1 MKFGPVPLERAVGA
15 VAAHAL
21 KSGGHVLRKGARV
34 TEEDV
39 AALSKAG
46 VKEIVVAQL
55 APDDV
60 PEDEAAR
67 RISAALLGS
76 EVRCEPPF
84 TGRCNLF
91 AEKAGVLIVDRAAV
105 DALNELDEAVTFATL
120 SEHAAVAA
128 DAMVATVKIIPF
140 ALSEDIVAKA
150 EALARSRAPLV
161 SVAPYS
167 VRRVAAISTLLPGL
181 DAKVVDKTITT
192 FERRLQPSSAKLVA
206 ERRVRHDEAALTAA
220 LKEIEPDRAELIVI
234 FGASAVTDRRDVV
247 PGAIEAAGG
256 VVERLGMPVDPGNL
270 LLLGRIGRATVL
282 GAPGCARSPKE
293 NGFDWVLNRLL
304 ARAPVGAKEIA
315 SMGVG
320 GLLMEIVSRPQPR
333 AAAET
338 QRATPKPKIA
348 GLVLAAGRSTRMGGP
363 NKLLEPLLGR
373 PMVRHAAAAALGAG
387 LSEVI
392 VVTGHQGTALEA
404 ALSGLPVRFAPN
416 PDYAEG
422 LSTSLRA
429 GLAALSRDI
438 DGVVVLLG
446 DMPGVTAP
454 LVRRI
459 AEAFEPE
466 TGAHI
471 VTPARGGRRGN
482 PVLWGRRFFPDLAR
496 VEGDVGGR
504 HLLELHPEAVREVE
518 AEDDGAL
525 IDVDTPEML
534 KALQAIR

>member
-1 MKFGPVPLERAVGA
+1 MKFGPVALERAVGA

-21 KSGGHVLRKGARV
+21 KANGHVLRKGARV

-39 AALSKAG
+39 SALSKAG
-46 VKEIVVAQL
+46 VREIVVAEL
-55 APDDV
+55 AADDV
-60 PEDEAAR
+60 TEDEAAR
-67 RISAALLGS
+67 RIAVALAGA
-76 EVRCEPPF
+76 EVRCEAPF
-84 TGRCNLF
+84 TGRCNVF
-91 AEKAGVLIVDRAAV
+91 AERAGVLLVDRDAV
-105 DALNELDEAVTFATL
+105 DALNALDEAVTFATL
-120 SEHAAVAA
+120 DEHAAVAA

-140 ALSEDIVAKA
+140 ALPEALVAKA
-150 EALARSRAPLV
+150 EELARSRAPLV
-161 SVAPYS
+161 SVAPFS

-181 DAKVVDKTITT
+181 DPKVVDKTIST
-192 FERRLQPSSAKLVA
+192 FERRLAPASAKLVA
-206 ERRVRHDEAALTAA
+206 ERRVAHDEAALT
-220 LKEIEPDRAELIVI
+220 RAIRDLAPEKPELIVI

-247 PGAIEAAGG
+247 PAAIEAAGG
-256 VVERLGMPVDPGNL
+256 TVERLGMPVDPGNL
-270 LLLGRIGRATVL
+270 LLLGRLGGAAVL

-315 SMGVG
+315 GMGVG

-333 AAAET
+333 AGEEP
-338 QRATPKPKIA
+338 RPSSKPKIA

-373 PMVRHAAAAALGAG
+373 PMVRHAAAAALGAQ
-387 LSEVI
+387 LSEVV
-392 VVTGHQGTALEA
+392 VVTGHQSAAVEA
-404 ALSGLPVRFAPN
+404 SLDGLPVRFTHN

-429 GLAALSRDI
+429 GLAAFGPQV

-454 LVRRI
+454 LVRRLVK
-459 AEAFEPE
+459 AFDPE
-466 TGAHI
+466 TGAH
-471 VTPARGGRRGN
+471 VVAPARGGRRGN
-482 PVLWGRRFFPDLAR
+482 PVLWGRRFFGELAR

-504 HLLELHPEAVREVE
+504 HLLERHPEAVREVE

-534 KALQAIR
+534 AMLQSIR